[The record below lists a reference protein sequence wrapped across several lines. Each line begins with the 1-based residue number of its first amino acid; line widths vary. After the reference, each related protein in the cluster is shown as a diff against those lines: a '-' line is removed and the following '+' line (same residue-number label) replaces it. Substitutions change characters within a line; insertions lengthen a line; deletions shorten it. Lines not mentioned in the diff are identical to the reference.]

1 MLPSATRWDRPLAAL
16 AAAVCL
22 VGSQVLVQAATSAPA
37 AAIPSLSTVT
47 DALPTNS
54 TGIKAL
60 NVHCP
65 SGTNVIGGGGSITG
79 DPNHQEVLTHVSPP
93 EGRAVITVI
102 AAELAPGR

>member
-65 SGTNVIGGGGSITG
+65 SGTNVIGGRGSSSG
-79 DPNHQEVLTHVSPP
+79 NHNNKAILTHFIPSDD
-93 EGRAVITVI
+93 GAFFT
-102 AAELAPGR
+102 LCT